1 MLSRKRV
8 NTFDDREQL
17 RKKRKRDN
25 QDALTFKSE
34 NSDET
39 ESQLHLYLEVSD
51 EETDPC
57 SNIGLSDL
65 KWLSRGIQSC
75 ERQNQFNFRI
85 CV

>member
-1 MLSRKRV
+1 MLSRKHI
-8 NTFDDREQL
+8 NTFDDSEQL
-17 RKKRKRDN
+17 REKRKRDS

-39 ESQLHLYLEVSD
+39 ESQLHLCLEVSD
-51 EETDPC
+51 EETDLC

-65 KWLSRGIQSC
+65 KCC
-75 ERQNQFNFRI
+75 ERHPIKKQNQFNFRI